1 MSSNV
6 CMRFPSALHA
16 SFQQCANSAA
26 DIAHL
31 VTVKASLTGRNVGNS
46 TETPGERSAPRDKR
60 QIPTA
65 PVDTMSS
72 FRKRVK
78 GRPVTK
84 GVDDAMRPSWEEL
97 SCVLFRVWRLNAD
110 LIRIAEQV
118 ERVREALRRVVRE
131 IEDGAH
137 VFVST
142 MI

>member
-1 MSSNV
+1 MYEV
-6 CMRFPSALHA
+6 PFSATCEL
-16 SFQQCANSAA
+16 SVVYDRAA

-31 VTVKASLTGRNVGNS
+31 VTVKAPPTGRNVGNS
-46 TETPGERSAPRDKR
+46 TETSGGRSESAPREER

-72 FRKRVK
+72 FWKRVK

-84 GVDDAMRPSWEEL
+84 GVDDATRPSCEDL
-97 SCVLFRVWRLNAD
+97 SCVLFRVRRLTAD
-110 LIRIAEQV
+110 LIRIAEHV